1 VISLSIIIPVKNEAA
16 NLEKCLRSIRDARSV
31 NLSYELVVVDNGST
45 DDTVEVASKYEATV
59 YVVPDATVAGLR
71 NYGAE
76 HASGEI
82 LAFLDADCTVEPNWF
97 DSIVPYVSNS
107 QVNCF
112 GSPPGIP
119 ERSTWVQ
126 RCWYQ
131 IRRKGKPSDPPL
143 KVEWLESMNLFVRRD
158 IFQSV
163 NGFDT
168 SLITCEDYDLGV
180 RLKAYGDIICD
191 PGIQAVHHGE
201 AHTVKRFY
209 EKERWRGVSNISGLR
224 THGFTWSEL
233 PSLLFPLVQIVAIAV
248 ALITLVLIIA
258 GIASPW
264 WIPLGLIVWQLPIF
278 LMSYKKSGDTRKL
291 KQAGGIW
298 ALLNVYFT
306 ARGQSLFM
314 GAAWQ

>member
-45 DDTVEVASKYEATV
+45 DNTVDVASKYEATV

-180 RLKAYGDIICD
+180 RLKAFGDIVCD

-233 PSLLFPLVQIVAIAV
+233 PSLLFPLVHIVAIAV

-278 LMSYKKSGDTRKL
+278 LMSYKKSGGTGKL